1 MKKVFAL
8 PRVKY
13 IPVKDDISTST
24 LNASNIPTG
33 GPMVDGE
40 VGDIREFYF
49 YDEEEQDGWY

>member
-13 IPVKDDISTST
+13 IPVKDDISTLTS
-24 LNASNIPTG
+24 SIPTG
-33 GPMVDGE
+33 DPMGDGE
-40 VGDIREFYF
+40 EGDIREFYF